1 MKILLSGAHGLIG
14 SALRTRLLGEGHDVV
29 VLKRLGNTKSRA
41 DDGAASISWDPANAR
56 IDGVALASSGPFHGV
71 VHLGGAGIGDKR
83 WTQAR
88 RREIRSSRLDST
100 ELLAREIAQL
110 EPRPDVFIVASA
122 IGYYGDRGSETL
134 TEDSARGDGFLA
146 QLCQEWE
153 SATNPASEAGV
164 RVVNLRS
171 GIVLSVRGGALAR
184 QLPLFRL
191 GLGGRLGN
199 GRQFVSWISLNDE
212 VGVIRHAIENPAL
225 VGPLN
230 ATAPDPVT
238 NAAFTKALGRALHRP
253 ALFVVPRPA
262 LALALG
268 AELVDEML
276 LASQRVMPAKLI
288 SSEFQFVHPQL
299 ESALMTLT
307 DVH

>member
-1 MKILLSGAHGLIG
+1 MRILLSGAHGLIG
-14 SALRTRLLGEGHDVV
+14 SGLRTQLIGEGHDVA
-29 VLKRLGNTKSRA
+29 VLRRHGTPTSPA
-41 DDGAASISWDPANAR
+41 DDGAASIAWDPAGGR
-56 IDGVALASSGPFHGV
+56 IDRLALASNGPFHGV

-110 EPRPDVFIVASA
+110 DPPPDVFVVASA

-134 TEDSARGDGFLA
+134 TEESSAGDGFLA

-153 SATNPASEAGV
+153 SAANAASEAGV

-171 GIVLSVRGGALAR
+171 GIVLSLRGGALAR

-199 GRQFVSWISLNDE
+199 GRQFVSWISLDDE
-212 VGVIRHAIENPAL
+212 VGAICHAIAHPAL

-230 ATAPDPVT
+230 ATAPEPVT

-268 AELVDEML
+268 ADLVDEML
-276 LASQRVMPAKLI
+276 LASQRVMPEKLI
-288 SSEFQFVHPQL
+288 SSEFPFVHPRL
-299 ESALMTLT
+299 ESALMTLMAER
-307 DVH
+307 